1 MRLIFLRKIT
11 QCACLLAGVWGITA
25 CQILP
30 NQPSATAIIQSKSH
44 SKLNGSVTFTQSG
57 KNVLVS
63 GIFSGLQPNAQQGI
77 YIHERGDCSAA
88 DATSAGGY
96 FNPSSTPL
104 GSIHQPKH
112 HAGDMPN
119 ISSDHN
125 GYAYYRATLQ
135 GVSLVGEL
143 SIIGL
148 SVVVHQDPHD
158 YTSQPAGN
166 SSQRVGCGLIR

>member
-1 MRLIFLRKIT
+1 MRRIT
-11 QCACLLAGVWGITA
+11 QFACLLASVLGITA
-25 CQILP
+25 CQILQD
-30 NQPSATAIIQSKSH
+30 QPSATAVIQPKSN

-77 YIHERGDCSAA
+77 HIHEKGDCSAA
-88 DATSAGGY
+88 DATSAGGH
-96 FNPSSTPL
+96 FNPSNTPH
-104 GSIHQPKH
+104 GSIHQPKY

-119 ISSDHN
+119 ISSDQN
-125 GYAYYRATLQ
+125 GYANYRATLQ
-135 GVSLVGEL
+135 RVSLVGEL

-148 SVVVHQDPHD
+148 SVVVHQDPDD

-166 SSQRVGCGLIR
+166 SGPRVGCGLIR